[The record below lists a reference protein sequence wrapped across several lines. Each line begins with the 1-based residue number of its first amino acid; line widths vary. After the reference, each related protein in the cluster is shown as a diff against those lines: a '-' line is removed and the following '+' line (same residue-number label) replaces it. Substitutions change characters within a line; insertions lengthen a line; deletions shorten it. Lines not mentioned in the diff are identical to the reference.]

1 MLPLS
6 DAQTRILDVWK
17 RPSEIYERAS
27 VVPENLLDLAQ
38 DAITDC
44 SIVASMCA
52 AVSREERGHSKV
64 TCFPLT
70 LLHTV
75 SHGILYRLS
84 PILYTHR
91 SRTVVQSSVGMESM
105 W

>member
-6 DAQTRILDVWK
+6 DAQARILDAWK
-17 RPSEIYERAS
+17 RPSEVHEQVS
-27 VVPENLLDLAQ
+27 VVPENPLDLAQ

-64 TCFPLT
+64 SMFLST
-70 LLHTV
+70 LLRTV
-75 SHGILYRLS
+75 SHTAWYPVIDCLQYYIPTGA
-84 PILYTHR
+84 
-91 SRTVVQSSVGMESM
+91 G